1 MRQPPIP
8 CPNQNQGVTMHPAMV
23 QPPPFVSISII
34 SPFLRVKQI
43 CPQNQL
49 RVVQPHPAGTDG
61 LADQDE
67 SFGTFRRPGRNGR
80 MGFFSFAQRLL
91 HGWGIGGKKH
101 TRSLKNTEGPPPL
114 SSPPRSGLFAAPN
127 PPSPLSDKVNRVER
141 EHLFM
146 RRLSSERQ

>member
-80 MGFFSFAQRLL
+80 MGFFFFCSA
-91 HGWGIGGKKH
+91 
-101 TRSLKNTEGPPPL
+101 T
-114 SSPPRSGLFAAPN
+114 PPRLGHWGEKTHEEPQKYRRT
-127 PPSPLSDKVNRVER
+127 PPALIPTKVWLVCCTKSPLPA
-141 EHLFM
+141 L
-146 RRLSSERQ
+146 RQG

>member
-49 RVVQPHPAGTDG
+49 QVVQPHPAGTDG

-80 MGFFSFAQRLL
+80 MGFFLL
-91 HGWGIGGKKH
+91 LSDSSTAGALGGKN
-101 TRSLKNTEGPPPL
+101 TRGASKIQKD
-114 SSPPRSGLFAAPN
+114 PPRSHPHQGLACLLHQI
-127 PPSPLSDKVNRVER
+127 PPPRSPT
-141 EHLFM
+141 
-146 RRLSSERQ
+146 RLIG